1 MKEDNE
7 DLVGRME
14 ALFDE
19 NTSLRRELGHSP
31 DGQIPGSAFVE
42 SRLKQTPRSSNR
54 RTWEDLDEREST
66 QASFRVRSAGQR
78 SGKSTAS
85 SSRNVRYADYSDSD
99 EIDEGST
106 RFRKGSDLTADRKS
120 SNGSAHVVA
129 FERSGDVINVPVSG
143 SMRPT
148 RSRVS
153 TPFLSEESVSRI
165 TAVAEPPGEAQGVS
179 EESSGDHG
187 SAVNFDSDV
196 HVVKVPIVD
205 PGRSIR
211 GRIAT
216 PFIKDIPTKEDNSP
230 ISSEQV
236 PTGPSMSA
244 EQVPTA

>member
-1 MKEDNE
+1 MEDNE

-19 NTSLRRELGHSP
+19 NASLRRELGHRP
-31 DGQIPGSAFVE
+31 DAQIPGSAFME

-99 EIDEGST
+99 ELEEGSI

-129 FERSGDVINVPVSG
+129 FERSGDVINVPVTG
-143 SMRPT
+143 SMRPS

-165 TAVAEPPGEAQGVS
+165 TAVAEPAGET
-179 EESSGDHG
+179 EDSSGDHG
-187 SAVNFDSDV
+187 SAVNFDRDV

-205 PGRSIR
+205 SARSVR

-216 PFIKDIPTKEDNSP
+216 PFIKDLPMNEA
-230 ISSEQV
+230 EQV
-236 PTGPSMSA
+236 PTAPSDNSPLSA